1 MKKRTVFIRAL
12 FSFLPLVQSLMI
24 GTVISFSSLAVILS
38 TATEV
43 IAENADY
50 YYNQGIFKRQRGD
63 NQGAIIE
70 YTKAINMYPQFV
82 MAYVNRGVAK
92 YSLTNDWSV
101 ALEDFNKAV
110 KIDPSH
116 AIALNNRG
124 YAKRQIG
131 DYRGALLDFNKA
143 IKSDPEYINPYG
155 NRAWVRFQLGDKKG
169 SCNDYKKAASFGNQ
183 RIIGFLNSENGN
195 WCRNM

>member
-1 MKKRTVFIRAL
+1 
-12 FSFLPLVQSLMI
+12 MI
-24 GTVISFSSLAVILS
+24 GTVISVSSLAVILS

-50 YYNQGIFKRQRGD
+50 YFNQGVLKRQRGD

-92 YSLTNDWSV
+92 YSLTNDWSI

-110 KIDPSH
+110 EINPSH

-124 YAKRQIG
+124 YAKRQMG
-131 DYRGALLDFNKA
+131 DYGGALLDYDKA
-143 IKSDPEYINPYG
+143 IKSDPKYINAYG
-155 NRAWVRFQLGDKKG
+155 NRAWVRLQFGDEKG
-169 SCNDYKKAASFGNQ
+169 SCNDYKKVASFGNQ
-183 RIIGFLNSENGN
+183 RIIEFLNSENGA